1 MTRPPIYAGPAVLS
15 YGFRPF
21 FFMGTLYAG
30 FAVLLWMPQYYGEVT
45 IPTLMAP
52 VDWHIHEMLFGFLGA
67 VVTGFLFTA
76 VPNWTGRMPVTGW
89 PLLVLIL
96 LWLAGRVAMV
106 FSAYIGWGWTLLI
119 DVAFLL
125 AVLGVIAVEICAGKN
140 WRNFRVLIP
149 LALLVAA
156 NVGFHMEAHT
166 QGITDLS
173 RRGALAAAIMLI
185 MLIGGRIIPSF
196 TRNWLAREAPDG
208 RMPATFGRFD
218 AMALGISILALAFW
232 VAVPSHIL
240 TGALTAGAAILQ
252 GIRLARWVGW
262 RAVSDLMV
270 FILHIGYAFVPIG
283 FALIAL
289 GVFWPDQ
296 VPPAASTHALGAGA
310 IGIMTLAV
318 MVRAT
323 HGHTGREL
331 KAGALI
337 KLIFACVL
345 VSALTRIAHALGH
358 RCRTSRCTSLHLHG
372 PSASS
377 ALRFITRRCCCG
389 AVRRHLKKHDRQNE
403 AARTS

>member
-1 MTRPPIYAGPAVLS
+1 MTRPPVYAGPAMLS
-15 YGFRPF
+15 HGFRPF
-21 FFMGTLYAG
+21 FFFGTLYAG
-30 FAVLLWMPQYYGEVT
+30 LAVLLWMPQYYGELSL
-45 IPTLMAP
+45 PTLMVP

-106 FSAYIGWGWTLLI
+106 FSADIGWQWTMVI
-119 DVAFLL
+119 DGAFLL
-125 AVLGVIAVEICAGKN
+125 AVLGVIAVEIFAGKN

-149 LALLVAA
+149 LSLLVAA
-156 NVGFHMEAHT
+156 NVGFHVEAHT
-166 QGITDLS
+166 QGITDIS
-173 RRGALAAAIMLI
+173 RRAALAAAIILI
-185 MLIGGRIIPSF
+185 MIIGGRIIPSF
-196 TRNWLAREAPDG
+196 TRNWLAREAPKG

-218 AMALGISILALAFW
+218 AVALGLSVLALGLW
-232 VAVPSHIL
+232 VALPL
-240 TGALTAGAAILQ
+240 YLWTGALAWLAAVLQ
-252 GIRLARWVGW
+252 SIRLARWVGW
-262 RAVSDLMV
+262 RAAGDLMV
-270 FILHIGYAFVPIG
+270 FILHIGYAFLPVG

-289 GVFWPDQ
+289 GVFWPGQ

-331 KAGALI
+331 KAGIVI

-345 VSALTRIAHALGH
+345 VSVFARIAHALGAPLPDV
-358 RCRTSRCTSLHLHG
+358 TLHIAAFAWAIGFVGFTVYHAPMLLKR
-372 PSASS
+372 SASAS
-377 ALRFITRRCCCG
+377 
-389 AVRRHLKKHDRQNE
+389 
-403 AARTS
+403 